1 MASQYERR
9 LAKLEQMLRERLQ
22 PSSALDHLPEERRKQ
37 LAAQHV
43 MYVIEGLATG
53 QSHDEAGDRAFL
65 RYVFEALPGLVD
77 EGETVDEAIENSI
90 VYRRAEWI
98 KRTEALTIKRGI
110 YENPDLDSGLP
121 NAFAY
126 GIQRALARKA
136 IPEPPVD
143 IPPSPEHTTQAEEL
157 REAWRRDTK
166 DDRLPPCGAAITSSR
181 GRGGSKKR
189 R

>member
-9 LAKLEQMLRERLQ
+9 LAKLEQMLKERLQ
-22 PSSALDHLPEERRKQ
+22 PSSALDHLPDERRKQ

-126 GIQRALARKA
+126 GIQRAAGKA

-181 GRGGSKKR
+181 GRGSSKKR